1 MAQCPN
7 KSHPDW
13 KALVQRFG
21 EDRATEL
28 YIQNGYDIPNPNGNP
43 KFRKITVKSSFGK
56 FGQTFNFK
64 NTLDSL
70 NNHPQTVSEII
81 DDMNNKYPWVKLSK
95 DGIIDKDGKYVDIP
109 PGKKGMHYK
118 SAVLS
123 AIAYGNDA
131 SVETIP
137 HEYAHEYIE
146 MYLDT
151 PIVQKAIK
159 KYGSKENLVTVI
171 GRKYTGR
178 KMSNSF
184 EKFLQDF
191 WNMIRNTFGSQ
202 DVSLILTK
210 SFAKNERLGE
220 PTMKGSEIYNYQDIK
235 DPLTNKKIN
244 QGIGEYNDNFKNN
257 TSPIQYKSDSDIIN
271 KIKNDLN
278 KTISDNPNEKFRKYF
293 LEKLQKVTK
302 LYKDELGRD
311 TKYAGFSENLINKIN
326 TTLADEDSASK
337 ILNKINN
344 KEEKLDEELY
354 EVYKSIL
361 NINKLLQH
369 KEQLSYSYISGQ
381 NLTKSELVN
390 KESVNEIEKQKEHT
404 DKVLKDRGEFLGFI
418 AENINKVLKY
428 VTNNRVWTKLISG
441 GENTVVSNI
450 LHKALNYAGEKQNKI
465 LDDFEKIFKNINTP
479 KEYKKGSTFDFPN
492 ESINQIE
499 GDEFVLE
506 KTINDTNINNI
517 KLTKGEQLAIYLI
530 SRQKGGM
537 DNLRDGIKLDKIKDR
552 NINLKYKFKLTE
564 NQLNEIINKIK
575 NDNELQNFIKEI
587 DEAMDYSYNQ
597 MNKEFVKLNGY
608 NLPKIKFYFP
618 MYHGDA
624 TTSISKTK
632 NIIDDVRSFRERTE
646 RGGAV
651 RLADPFKVIDGVKIN
666 TAIYSAY
673 AVPIYNAKKLLNEIK
688 GLSMFD
694 KKGFI
699 ESIEGTLNKIQDP
712 GLLFS
717 TQGEKERTSRFNKVA
732 NNFTVAML
740 GKNLGVVFK
749 QQVSLATAKTVID
762 SKFINASGPSALG
775 MSYINPIDLMKRLSM
790 TGFKGGETMMP
801 IEWEQIT
808 NHPDFEIMIKHP
820 KIKARLMG
828 MINRESG
835 EAIMGKSI
843 GEDKVKVPFTKY
855 ITPDKKPLYMTK
867 SRLMM
872 GITIMDTLTVMRLFN
887 AVKLETESRMGESEF
902 SKLSK
907 EEIEEHNLNRL
918 QEVIDK
924 TQPTFDQ
931 TNRTALARDSNPITR
946 ALTMFS
952 SASSKMAMR
961 NIESWIDFF
970 NNPTSENKKKL
981 FWTVIHN
988 ALATAVM
995 LTTIDLIWYGLRS
1008 GFDDDD
1014 WEKMPT
1020 KYAWSALDISLGSI
1034 QGLGTVTKMLTS
1046 RLDDNPWMVTAQDPL
1061 YLVVNETMDGTANV
1075 FKGNFDK
1082 AIKQL
1087 LSSYSK
1093 TVGLP
1098 VTPIINFDKIRKRLT
1113 EAN

>member
-13 KALVQRFG
+13 KALVERFG
-21 EDRATEL
+21 EDRAIEL
-28 YIQNGYDIPNPNGNP
+28 YIQNGYNIPNPNGNP
-43 KFRKITVKSSFGK
+43 KFKKITVKSSFGI
-56 FGQTFNFK
+56 FGQTFNYK

-95 DGIIDKDGKYVDIP
+95 DGIIDKDGKYVEIP

-151 PIVQKAIK
+151 PLVQKAIK

-191 WNMIRNTFGSQ
+191 WSMIRNTFGSQ

-235 DPLTNKKIN
+235 NPLTNKEIN
-244 QGIGEYNDNFKNN
+244 KGIGKYNNDFEKN
-257 TSPIQYKSDSDIIN
+257 TSPIQYKSDTEIIN
-271 KIKNDLN
+271 KIKNTLDQA
-278 KTISDNPNEKFRKYF
+278 IDENPNQKFRKYF
-293 LEKLQKVTK
+293 TEQLQKVTK

-326 TTLADEDSASK
+326 TTLADDKNVSK
-337 ILNKINN
+337 ILDKINN

-361 NINKLLQH
+361 DINKLLEH
-369 KEQLSYSYISGQ
+369 KKQLAYAYISGQ
-381 NLTKSELVN
+381 NLTKKDVVEN
-390 KESVNEIEKQKEHT
+390 KGVNEINTQNEHI
-404 DKVLKDRGEFLGFI
+404 DKVLKSKNKFSRFL
-418 AENINKVLKY
+418 AENLNKVLKY

-441 GENTVVSNI
+441 GENTVISNV

-465 LDDFEKIFKNINTP
+465 LDEFENIFKNENTP

-492 ESINQIE
+492 QSINEIE
-499 GDEFVLE
+499 NDEFQLD
-506 KTINDTNINNI
+506 KTINDTNKNSI
-517 KLTKGEQLAIYLI
+517 KLTKAEQLSIYLI

-537 DNLRDGIKLDKIKDR
+537 ENLLDGVKLDKIKDR
-552 NINLKYKFKLTE
+552 DINISYAFKFTN
-564 NQLNEIINKIK
+564 NQLNEIINKIE

-597 MNKEFVKLNGY
+597 MNKEFVRLNGY
-608 NLPKIKFYFP
+608 NLPKIKNYFP

-624 TTSISKTK
+624 STSISKTK

-673 AVPIYNAKKLLNEIK
+673 AVPIYNAKKLLNRIK
-688 GLSMFD
+688 DLSMYD

-717 TQGEKERTSRFNKVA
+717 TQGEKELTSRFNKVA

-740 GKNLGVVFK
+740 AKNLGVVFK

-775 MSYINPIDLMKRLSM
+775 ISFINPMDLMKRLSM

-801 IEWEQIT
+801 IEWEQMT
-808 NHPDFEIMIKHP
+808 NHPDFQVLMKNP
-820 KIKARLMG
+820 KIKSRLMG

-843 GEDKVKVPFTKY
+843 GEDKIKIPFTKY
-855 ITPDKKPLYMTK
+855 VREDKKPLYMTK
-867 SRLMM
+867 SRLMI

-902 SKLSK
+902 SKLS
-907 EEIEEHNLNRL
+907 EQEIEQHNLNRL

-931 TNRTALARDSNPITR
+931 TNRTALARDSNPMTR

-961 NIESWIDFF
+961 NIESQIDYF
-970 NNPTSENKKKL
+970 NNPTPENRKKL
-981 FWTVIHN
+981 IYTVIHN
-988 ALATAVM
+988 AVVTSVM
-995 LTTIDLIWYGLRS
+995 LTSIDLIWYGLRS
-1008 GFDDDD
+1008 GWDDD
-1014 WEKMPT
+1014 EFEELPA
-1020 KYAWSALDISLGSI
+1020 KYVVGFLDVSLGSI
-1034 QGLGTVTKMLTS
+1034 QGIGTVSKMLVS
-1046 RLDDNPWMVTAQDPL
+1046 RFDSNPWMVTAQDPL
-1061 YLVVNETMDGTANV
+1061 YLVLNETMDGTANLG
-1075 FKGNFDK
+1075 KGNFDK
-1082 AIKQL
+1082 ALKQL
-1087 LSSYSK
+1087 FSAYAK
-1093 TVGLP
+1093 TAGLP
-1098 VTPIINFDKIRKRLT
+1098 VTPITNFYKIRKRLT
-1113 EAN
+1113 EEN